1 MDLKKPVPSSHVAVA
16 LTCVALILW
25 RIWAVPLVGL
35 WRDAVVLLAIYGAFI
50 QFAPVGRFRTS
61 VTVATMAGLMLLY
74 GKAQYPALLAFLSP
88 PS

>member
-1 MDLKKPVPSSHVAVA
+1 MDLKKPLPSGHVVVA

-25 RIWAVPLVGL
+25 RIWAVPLAGL
-35 WRDAVVLLAIYGAFI
+35 WRDPVVLLAIYGAFI
-50 QFAPVGRFRTS
+50 QFAPVGRLRNS

-74 GKAQYPALLAFLSP
+74 ARAQYPAILAFLSP